1 MSAKKIEIRDAII
14 PDIHVRLL
22 DLCLEEG
29 ENGILMPIKFY
40 EESRKNQ
47 KENEEPEVQDNLD
60 KLLNFK
66 TVPITMR
73 KFLMYKHCQA
83 S

>member
-1 MSAKKIEIRDAII
+1 MSAKKIKIRDAII

-22 DLCLEEG
+22 DLCLGEG